1 MSRTLLIGGLV
12 VLVLV
17 AAYAW
22 MHMYKKQS
30 SSVWLA
36 SAEDYACPSGTS
48 AALTTSAGCA
58 LASASA
64 ARAACN
70 ADAKCLGYVKAGAT
84 TLKYENVTVPS
95 TVTPPVYVLVGTTPT
110 SCSSCSDS
118 AYYMKP
124 SSDSSSS

>member
-12 VLVLV
+12 LLVLV
-17 AAYAW
+17 AAYVW

-30 SSVWLA
+30 SAVWIA
-36 SAEDYACPSGTS
+36 SSDNYACPSGAT
-48 AALTTSAGCA
+48 AALATGAGCA
-58 LASASA
+58 LASASS

-70 ADAKCLGYVKAGAT
+70 ADSKCLGYIEAGTT
-84 TLKYENVTVPS
+84 TLKAENVSVPS

-110 SCSSCSDS
+110 ACSACTDS

-124 SSDSSSS
+124 SSGSTSS